1 VWEHRGCVLQLRL
14 HDQSGRWGA
23 RTLFLFNFMT
33 VEACLAGLLLLSL
46 AGFGVLVWSELQ
58 HKSPKSATAAD
69 RQVAPKIAAAAKQLD
84 GETTAILKLVRG
96 YIDAGE
102 RYSVTLAEADRS
114 LPKLAT
120 PAEIGVIVK
129 FLLAENN
136 KMQNEA
142 RELKKSLEQS
152 KSQIDNLRSNLAE
165 AREMG
170 MRDPLTSLSNR
181 RRFDESLA
189 REVREARAR
198 GRALTLVMA
207 DIDNFKKVNDVFGHK
222 IGDEI
227 LKMFARV
234 LVDNARSSDIIARY
248 GGEEF
253 AVILPGTELEY
264 AMQVTERMR
273 SQLEAKQLAVSESGQ
288 QIGKVTASFG
298 VAELT
303 AGDSCDDLV
312 HRADAKLYE
321 AKCTGRNRVAADH
334 AVAA

>member
-1 VWEHRGCVLQLRL
+1 
-14 HDQSGRWGA
+14 
-23 RTLFLFNFMT
+23 LFLSSFMT
-33 VEACLAGLLLLSL
+33 VEACLAGLLALSL
-46 AGFGVLVWSELQ
+46 AGFGVLVWRELQ
-58 HKSPKSATAAD
+58 HKSPNLPRAAAV
-69 RQVAPKIAAAAKQLD
+69 QAAPKIAAAATQLD
-84 GETTAILKLVRG
+84 GEATAILKLVRG
-96 YIDAGE
+96 YIEAGE
-102 RYSVTLAEADRS
+102 RYSVTLAQAGKE

-120 PAEIGVIVK
+120 PDEIGVIVK

-142 RELKKSLEQS
+142 RELKKNLGQS
-152 KSQIDNLRSNLAE
+152 KLQIDNLRSNLAE

-170 MRDPLTSLSNR
+170 MRDPLTSLNNR

-189 REVREARAR
+189 KEVKDARAR
-198 GRALTLVMA
+198 GAALTLVMA

-234 LVDNARSSDIIARY
+234 LIENARSSDIIARY

-264 AMQVTERMR
+264 ALQVTERMR
-273 SQLEAKQLAVSESGQ
+273 SQLEAKQMAVSESGQ
-288 QIGKVTASFG
+288 QIGKITASFG
-298 VAELT
+298 IAELA
-303 AGDSCDDLV
+303 AGDNCDDLV

-321 AKCTGRNRVAADH
+321 AKCTGRNRIAADH